1 MNRTIRSSKLI
12 ILKLRPHILVAID
25 TYKMDAVGTDQV
37 EDGSP
42 NVCIE
47 ARKPGTL
54 GSASFTVGESQSK
67 NKKKHGFQV
76 KNACMADTNPQKQSI
91 EDLEK
96 QDIYEMQGA
105 FQNLTKT
112 QDDCIRS
119 PEVSQSNRV
128 SYNFRQGLRIM
139 ADMNAMS
146 SAFPHYE

>member
-1 MNRTIRSSKLI
+1 MNKCSKLI
-12 ILKLRPHILVAID
+12 KIVATHIGRKEPNKRPR
-25 TYKMDAVGTDQV
+25 DQD

-42 NVCIE
+42 NVSIE

-119 PEVSQSNRV
+119 PEVS
-128 SYNFRQGLRIM
+128 
-139 ADMNAMS
+139 
-146 SAFPHYE
+146 